1 MRLRAGDLAPQLR
14 LVDVEG
20 NPVML
25 GRRTHRTLLCFFG
38 DAACAFCNVYIYD
51 LIERYQRLASLGLD
65 VIVLYNARQESVW
78 RFVSSHPR
86 SFPVIAD
93 HSAIAYRA
101 YGVEHS
107 LWGKLK
113 GVVTRA
119 PTFVK
124 GLRMVGV
131 AGLNANTTMPANFLI
146 DTNSRIAEAH
156 YGVDP
161 GDHIPFQRV
170 EAFASHG
177 SAGVECIDNARSVAG
192 ATTLL
197 RNGVRGQ

>member
-1 MRLRAGDLAPQLR
+1 MRLSAGDLAPQLR

-51 LIERYQRLASLGLD
+51 LIECYQRLASLGLG

-78 RFVSSHPR
+78 RFVSNRPR
-86 SFPVIAD
+86 PFPVIAD
-93 HSAIAYRA
+93 PSAIAHNA

-113 GVVTRA
+113 GIATRA
-119 PTFVK
+119 PTFLK
-124 GLRMVGV
+124 GLRMVGA

-146 DTNSRIAEAH
+146 DTSGRIAEAH
-156 YGVDP
+156 YGSDP

-170 EAFASHG
+170 EAFAG
-177 SAGVECIDNARSVAG
+177 RDSAGVECIDNARSVAG

-197 RNGVRGQ
+197 RNGVRGP